1 MKDEP
6 KNRTKS
12 VKIRLFESE
21 LAELHEKKIGGEL
34 ATWMR
39 ETCLFYSKK
48 TKRRNPPVDVD
59 PKLLRHLA
67 AIGNNINQVAR
78 KCNNNLAPSDALD
91 VIIRLDAIEQVI
103 KEVREDYVNK
113 NT

>member
-1 MKDEP
+1 MKDKTE
-6 KNRTKS
+6 NRTKS

-21 LAELHEKKIGGEL
+21 LAELNDKKTCNEL
-34 ATWMR
+34 ARWMR
-39 ETCLFYSKK
+39 ETCLGKK
-48 TKRRNPPVDVD
+48 TKRRNQPVDVD

-78 KCNNNLAPSDALD
+78 KCNNNLESADALD

-103 KEVREDYVNK
+103 KEIREHYASK